1 MSGWMEKNIYIVS
14 GLMGEREWT
23 SASSS
28 AISRLYFYYSHRT
41 WVKWKLMARND
52 LVFWP
57 LKYLIFEVCRWLS
70 GADWNARV
78 MAEGRWIRVT
88 SAKRQEIDWRS
99 HPSGNK
105 NQKSQLVTWNYL
117 KVSIIEHSPWPNRKM
132 YLFEVASVEEETRTQ
147 SRKPINGSIIV
158 FVVKHFLFRR
168 CQGDRSEPGWLFNW
182 MTLRRLLRRLARKT
196 FHRFGNPKVS
206 SQRRSW
212 STDLKNE
219 ISWVSITRKPAPKRI
234 INRNQEIKLILLRIF
249 ALDSF
254 VCWFCRRLDSREL
267 FPRCQNAELGEKK
280 SAEKWKRKRITNKH
294 ENPASHHKLFRL
306 F

>member
-28 AISRLYFYYSHRT
+28 TISRLYFYYSHRT

-78 MAEGRWIRVT
+78 MAESGGQMNSCDQRKA
-88 SAKRQEIDWRS
+88 SGDWLAE
-99 HPSGNK
+99 PPEWK
-105 NQKSQLVTWNYL
+105 QNQKGQIVTWNYL
-117 KVSIIEHSPWPNRKM
+117 KVRIIEQSPWPNQKM

-158 FVVKHFLFRR
+158 FVVKHFFISSMP
-168 CQGDRSEPGWLFNW
+168 GRSFGLGHWFWWLFNW
-182 MTLRRLLRRLARKT
+182 I
-196 FHRFGNPKVS
+196 
-206 SQRRSW
+206 
-212 STDLKNE
+212 
-219 ISWVSITRKPAPKRI
+219 ISK
-234 INRNQEIKLILLRIF
+234 
-249 ALDSF
+249 D
-254 VCWFCRRLDSREL
+254 
-267 FPRCQNAELGEKK
+267 
-280 SAEKWKRKRITNKH
+280 
-294 ENPASHHKLFRL
+294 
-306 F
+306 